1 MLELPS
7 RGFGRSVNTHNVH
20 LDVLCD
26 WIESSVL
33 FHQEDISGTDVV
45 DILIENSIYDDQ
57 GFAWELLSD
66 AWRELRRRSILLQQ
80 GYPLNITEG
89 RVRPAYRWDKL
100 PGHSFCLALSLA
112 EWLPNWARA
121 FGNDYNE
128 QGELFE
134 LLVAE
139 SIAKTLPDWQVHR
152 TGWSKT
158 KTAKLPE
165 VVKTLC
171 AWLGEPETGN
181 RERWTKNSANEAGL
195 DIVCIRPMPD
205 RRPGIPLYLMQC
217 ASGVTNNP
225 VWEHKRRMPDVDLW
239 AKLVDFA
246 VHPKRGFATP
256 FAFTED
262 AFRRHCH
269 AVNGLLL
276 DRHRLIAPA
285 AANPAWLSTTT
296 AKRLRDWLRPRLRTL
311 PRARTRVGS

>member
-7 RGFGRSVNTHNVH
+7 HGITRSVNTHNVR

-33 FHQEDISGTDVV
+33 FNQEDVSGTDIV
-45 DILIENSIYDDQ
+45 DLLIEHIIYDDQ
-57 GFAWELLSD
+57 GFAWELVSD
-66 AWRELRRRSILLQQ
+66 AWRELRRRNTILQQ
-80 GYPLNITEG
+80 GYPIDIAGWRL
-89 RVRPAYRWDKL
+89 RPTCRWDKV

-112 EWLPNWARA
+112 EWLPNWAKT
-121 FGNDYNE
+121 FGNDYTE

-139 SIAKTLPDWQVHR
+139 SIAQTLPDWQVHL
-152 TGWSKT
+152 TGWSKA

-165 VVKTLC
+165 VLKTLC

-181 RERWTKNSANEAGL
+181 RERWTKNTANEAGL

-205 RRPGIPLYLMQC
+205 RLPGIPLYLLQC

-225 VWEHKRRMPDVDLW
+225 IWKHKRRTPNLDLW

-246 VHPKRGFATP
+246 VQPKGGFATP
-256 FAFTED
+256 FAFTEET
-262 AFRRHCH
+262 FRGHCH

-276 DRHRLIAPA
+276 DRHRLLGPA
-285 AANPAWLSTTT
+285 ATNNAWLSAPT
-296 AKRLRDWLRPRLRTL
+296 AKRVREWLRPRIRAL
-311 PRARTRVGS
+311 PQAHTTARA